1 MKAVWM
7 GAAFALAASAFT
19 ARAEG
24 PVTVVET
31 PPPKGTPTVGG
42 AARETI
48 VPAFA
53 NPISNIPGKSLV
65 AAIVNYAPGAKT
77 PSHSHAKS
85 AFITAY
91 VLSGS
96 IRSQVAGGPV
106 QVFKAG
112 QSWTENPGDKHSVS
126 ENASATEPASLLAIF
141 VVDTAETEL
150 TTIDKGH

>member
-1 MKAVWM
+1 MKKLTRV
-7 GAAFALAASAFT
+7 AAGLFLALSTSAS
-19 ARAEG
+19 AEG

-31 PPPKGTPTVGG
+31 PPPAGTPTVAG

-53 NPISNIPGKSLV
+53 YPITNIPGKSLI
-65 AAIVNYAPGAKT
+65 AAVVNYAPGAKT

-85 AFITAY
+85 AFIAAY

-112 QSWTENPGDKHSVS
+112 QSWTENPGDKHAIS

-141 VVDTAETEL
+141 VVDSTESEL
-150 TTIDKGH
+150 TTIDKRH

>member
-1 MKAVWM
+1 MKTLTGVF
-7 GAAFALAASAFT
+7 AAFAIVVLTSASA
-19 ARAEG
+19 AG

-31 PPPKGTPTVGG
+31 PPPVGTPTVGH
-42 AARETI
+42 APRETL

-65 AAIVNYAPGAKT
+65 AAIVNYPPGGKT

-91 VLSGS
+91 VLSGA

-106 QVFKAG
+106 QVFRAG
-112 QSWTENPGDKHSVS
+112 QSWTENPGDRHSVS

-141 VVDTAETEL
+141 VVDSAEKDL
-150 TTIDKGH
+150 TIMDSQR

>member
-1 MKAVWM
+1 MKTLT
-7 GAAFALAASAFT
+7 GLAAVLLLSLAT
-19 ARAEG
+19 CASAEG

-31 PPPKGTPTVGG
+31 PPPAGTPTVAG

-53 NPISNIPGKSLV
+53 HPIPNIPGKSLV
-65 AAIVNYAPGAKT
+65 AAVVNYAPGAKT

-112 QSWTENPGDKHSVS
+112 QSWTENPGDKHTVS

-141 VVDTAETEL
+141 VVDSSETAL
-150 TTIDKGH
+150 TTIDKPH

>member
-1 MKAVWM
+1 MNTST
-7 GAAFALAASAFT
+7 GLAAVLAIALSASVS
-19 ARAEG
+19 AAG

-31 PPPKGTPTVGG
+31 PPPAGTPTVGN
-42 AARETI
+42 APRETV

-53 NPISNIPGKSLV
+53 NPIANVPGKSLV
-65 AAIVNYAPGAKT
+65 AAVVNYPPGGKT
-77 PSHSHAKS
+77 PAHSHAKS

-106 QVFKAG
+106 QVFRAG

-126 ENASATEPASLLAIF
+126 ENASTTEPASLLAIF
-141 VVDTAETEL
+141 VVDSSETEL
-150 TTIDKGH
+150 TTIDKPH